1 MASAAPSGSEAP
13 GELTCPIC
21 LDAFRC
27 PCTLSCGHSFCL
39 KCVEG
44 VWDAAESFSCPQ
56 CRVTFPQRP
65 KLNKSFT
72 LANLVEQ
79 RSAAKKMATVVLCDF
94 CNDGTTSA
102 SKTCLK
108 CDTSYCATHVKPHQ
122 ENQKFRRHILVAPGT
137 NPEDRKCKTHRKR
150 IKFYC
155 RQDKSLVCTT
165 CTIAGDHK
173 RHNVAKLEDEH
184 KTREKQIGEETRAVE
199 GKRREAEESVR
210 RMEAARRDVQGSIT
224 DEKAS
229 ISVRFAHAR
238 AALDAEE
245 KAALEQAEKKWRKL
259 LSLIEKKIAHDQ
271 REISELQAAAT
282 RLQALAQERDSL
294 TFLQGHLEEKRRKK
308 TTITH
313 DSTQDNMGLSVG
325 TGRAT
330 AAPPSTPSQEDIA
343 SLKGTE
349 GTVAKLLYGRSPT
362 LDTNS
367 AHKKLQISSDLRTMT
382 LTGSSQ
388 CRPDHPHRFNSC
400 PQALCRE
407 SFSSGHHY
415 WEVDV
420 EDARMWRVGV
430 AYGTIPRKMSGGAP
444 HLLGDSDTSWCLE
457 KSDNLFSNK
466 FSVFHG
472 GVKTALSVRGAP
484 SPSRIGLHLH
494 WEGGLLAF
502 YRADSMEVIHEK
514 QVGDETR
521 AVEEKKRKAE
531 ESIKQMEAARR
542 DVQGHLEETRR
553 IGRATAAPPSAPSQ
567 EDIASLKATDD
578 RRSPTLDI
586 NSAHNQLQISS
597 NLRTMTWTSASQ
609 GRPDHPHRG
618 TWRRLADGR
627 SPTLDTNSAHHQLQI
642 SSDLR
647 TMTEVRASKRRPDHP
662 HRFDGHAQA
671 LCRESFSSGH
681 HYWEVDVGDVRWW
694 RVGFAYGTIPRKGNL
709 VAQQLGGNNASWCL
723 EKRDDSFSVVHGGVK
738 TALSVRGAPSPR
750 RIGLHLHWEEGLLA
764 FYRADSMEV
773 IHEVRHR
780 FLQPLYSGMCVHIYN
795 KPLKIVDLSRAS

>member
-210 RMEAARRDVQGSIT
+210 RMEAARRDV
-224 DEKAS
+224 
-229 ISVRFAHAR
+229 
-238 AALDAEE
+238 
-245 KAALEQAEKKWRKL
+245 
-259 LSLIEKKIAHDQ
+259 
-271 REISELQAAAT
+271 
-282 RLQALAQERDSL
+282 
-294 TFLQGHLEEKRRKK
+294 QGHLEEKRRKK

-542 DVQGHLEETRR
+542 DVQGSMTDEKASISVRFVSARAALDAEEKAALEQVEQKGRELLYQIKKKIAHYQREIRELQAVATRLQTRAQESDSFAFLQGHLEETRR
-553 IGRATAAPPSAPSQ
+553 AGRVTSAPPSARSQ
-567 EDIASLKATDD
+567 EDIASLQVLETNAVKLLYGC
-578 RRSPTLDI
+578 SPTLDTS
-586 NSAHNQLQISS
+586 SAHNQLQISS
-597 NLRTMTWTSASQ
+597 ELRTIKWTGVSQ
-609 GRPDHPHRG
+609 GR
-618 TWRRLADGR
+618 L
-627 SPTLDTNSAHHQLQI
+627 
-642 SSDLR
+642 
-647 TMTEVRASKRRPDHP
+647 DHP
-662 HRFDGHAQA
+662 HRFDGWSQA
-671 LCRESFSSGH
+671 LCCESFSSGH
-681 HYWEVDVGDVRWW
+681 HYWEVDVGDARWC
-694 RVGFAYGTIPRKGNL
+694 RVGVAYGTIPRKGGGAAL
-709 VAQQLGGNNASWCL
+709 QLGQNDASWCL
-723 EKRDDSFSVVHGGVK
+723 EKRDDNFSVVHGGVK

-750 RIGLHLHWEEGLLA
+750 RIGLHLHWEGGFLE

-773 IHEVRHR
+773 IHEVRQR
-780 FLQPLYSGMCVHIYN
+780 FSQPLYPAMWVGYCN
-795 KPLKIVDLSRAS
+795 EPLKIMDLSRAS